1 MGLFEIFLFVALAV
15 VVYIIINKARSCG
28 FISPRWFGG
37 RSTPGSCN
45 SDSEHSPSELNF
57 DDEEED
63 EEEVSEHD

>member
-1 MGLFEIFLFVALAV
+1 MGLFEIFMFVLFAV

-37 RSTPGSCN
+37 KEASGSHN

-57 DDEEED
+57 DDEDEISDQED
-63 EEEVSEHD
+63 T